1 MSFQTPEMGASRP
14 TLKSA
19 AYTTQL
25 QPQTPYPALNVDF
38 GAMNFMPTKRAA
50 TFSPF
55 ESGLMHSQST
65 RATTA
70 APPVT
75 FQFNDATH
83 LADLLN
89 PPSKH
94 NLDHMHTG
102 LLNHTDAIKTLAETI
117 HSTKNTYSGL
127 HDKVNENNSFAHE
140 VFDNHTGALNHLVT
154 ETQSLST
161 GVLNHKDVLNAH
173 KLIIQQQT
181 NEINQLKQQLDSHH
195 NKFHTGMENHTDVL
209 RSHVGQLSNLK
220 TQVSMY
226 DTKLNEHADSIS
238 KTADG
243 VRNLQYNSTRQSEKI
258 NSNTESIS
266 SVSNTLKDVHL
277 GLVHHTQTLDSF
289 GSQLN
294 AQSDRMLQIKATHA
308 KLGERL
314 DNLEG
319 KFNTGN
325 AYSKTE
331 IESQIRDIKTAINSN
346 AVLLDELLNERN
358 VAGTDAMT
366 RMMSSAPR
374 R

>member
-1 MSFQTPEMGASRP
+1 MSFQTPEMGAHRP
-14 TLKSA
+14 SPFKSA
-19 AYTTQL
+19 AYTTQ
-25 QPQTPYPALNVDF
+25 PQSTYPPLNVDF
-38 GAMNFMPTKRAA
+38 GAMNLLPTKRSA

-55 ESGLMHSQST
+55 DSGLLHSQST
-65 RATTA
+65 RSTTA

-75 FQFNDATH
+75 FQFKDATG

-89 PPSKH
+89 TPSKH
-94 NLDHMHTG
+94 NLDHFHTG
-102 LLNHTDAIKTLAETI
+102 LLNHTDAINTLAETI
-117 HSTKNTYSGL
+117 HNTKKSYNSL
-127 HDKVNENNSFAHE
+127 EDNVNKNNSFAHE

-154 ETQSLST
+154 ETQNLST

-181 NEINQLKQQLDSHH
+181 NEINELKQQLEGHH
-195 NKFHTGMENHTDVL
+195 GKFHTGLENHTDVL
-209 RSHVGQLSNLK
+209 RSHVGQLKNLN

-226 DTKLNEHADSIS
+226 DTKFKDHADSIS
-238 KTADG
+238 QTADS
-243 VRNLQYNSTRQSEKI
+243 VRNLQYNSVRQSEKI
-258 NSNTESIS
+258 NGHTDSIN

-289 GSQLN
+289 GN
-294 AQSDRMLQIKATHA
+294 EINKHSDRMLQIKATHA
-308 KLGERL
+308 QLGARL
-314 DNLEG
+314 DTLEG

-325 AYSKTE
+325 AFSNTE
-331 IESQIRDIKTAINSN
+331 IDSQIRDIKTAINSN
-346 AVLLDELLNERN
+346 AALLDELLNERN

>member
-1 MSFQTPEMGASRP
+1 MSFQTPEMEMGAPRP
-14 TLKSA
+14 TKSA
-19 AYTTQL
+19 AYTTQ
-25 QPQTPYPALNVDF
+25 PQSPYPALNVDF
-38 GAMNFMPTKRAA
+38 GAMNLLPAKRTA
-50 TFSPF
+50 TFAPF
-55 ESGLMHSQST
+55 ESGLMHSQSI

-75 FQFNDATH
+75 FQFNDATQ

-89 PPSKH
+89 TPSKH
-94 NLDHMHTG
+94 NLDHFHTG
-102 LLNHTDAIKTLAETI
+102 LLNHTDAINTLAKSI
-117 HSTKNTYSGL
+117 HSTTNSYNSLQGKM
-127 HDKVNENNSFAHE
+127 NENNSFAHE

-181 NEINQLKQQLDSHH
+181 NEINDLKQQLSGHH
-195 NKFHTGMENHTDVL
+195 DKFHTGMENHTDVL
-209 RSHVGQLSNLK
+209 RSHVGQLKNLN

-226 DTKLNEHADSIS
+226 DTKFKDHANTIS
-238 KTADG
+238 QTADG
-243 VRNLQYNSTRQSEKI
+243 IRNLQYNSVRQSEKI
-258 NSNTESIS
+258 NSNTDSIS

-289 GSQLN
+289 GN
-294 AQSDRMLQIKATHA
+294 TINKHSDRMLEIKATHA
-308 KLGERL
+308 QLGARL
-314 DNLEG
+314 DTLEG

-325 AYSKTE
+325 AFSKTE
-331 IESQIRDIKTAINSN
+331 LDSQIRDIKTAINSN
-346 AVLLDELLNERN
+346 ASLLDELLNERN